1 MGKIK
6 EIHRMFSGG
15 ASVDTVA
22 WHLMLT
28 TKIGGWHEA
37 KRVAKN
43 LERQYISSGEDIDG
57 NNE

>member
-1 MGKIK
+1 
-6 EIHRMFSGG
+6 MFSGG